1 MKRLWICMLILL
13 AGCSGSVRHP
23 LDDSE
28 TRPPDA
34 AAAQTEAEATLREV
48 GAALL
53 PDVKHNDT
61 VWAADDGCATH
72 VDAPEQGD
80 VGRVIFAVYPTL
92 PAGTTAVDVV
102 GAAKAHWVS
111 QGHTVGAGSSNM
123 PDQAITRIN
132 GISYAVVDTPPGVE
146 FRAFLPCYQT

>member
-1 MKRLWICMLILL
+1 MTRLWLCLLMLL
-13 AGCSGSVRHP
+13 AACSGSVRHP

-53 PDVKHNDT
+53 PGVEPDDT
-61 VWAADDGCATH
+61 VWVAEGGCSTH
-72 VDAPEQGD
+72 DEAPEQGD
-80 VGRVIFAVYPTL
+80 VGRVIFATYPTL
-92 PAGTTAVDVV
+92 PAGTSADTVV
-102 GAAKAHWVS
+102 GAAKAHWEA
-111 QGHTVGAGSSNM
+111 QGHTVGVGSSNM

-132 GISYAVVDTPPGVE
+132 GISYAVVGHDSGVQL
-146 FRAFLPCYQT
+146 RAFAPCYDT